1 MDNPGLK
8 RGLFFGAACVA
19 IYLLTY
25 LVSKKYLFIPGLW
38 PITGIVLPLTFMT
51 LAARETRKMQS
62 GFMSFRDSFSSTFL
76 TFVIGTLIFT
86 LLKYTM
92 INIVDPSLLE
102 IGREAGL
109 ESLDN
114 YEAML
119 GPEQTDYFRDALE
132 QGGESRIMDH
142 LTQWVWFLIFPGFLY
157 SAIISAIMK
166 KDAPTP

>member
-25 LVSKKYLFIPGLW
+25 LIAKKYLFIPGLW
-38 PITGIVLPLTFMT
+38 PITGIVFPLTFMIS
-51 LAARETRKMQS
+51 AARETRNMQS
-62 GFMSFRDSFSSTFL
+62 GFMSFGDSLSSTFL
-76 TFVIGTLIFT
+76 TYVIGTLIYTLFT
-86 LLKYTM
+86 YTM

-102 IGREAGL
+102 FGREAGL
-109 ESLDN
+109 EALDN

-119 GPEQTDYFRDALE
+119 GPEQTDVFRDALE
-132 QGGESRIMDH
+132 QGGESGIADH
-142 LTQWVWFLIFPGFLY
+142 LMQWALLLIIPGFLY

-166 KDAPTP
+166 RDAPTP